1 MEFTTGFAGCEQ
13 ALVDL
18 FAAAFATSEGAE
30 EGVLIAGLVHDL
42 LSSTPEADLWV
53 FRAEKDGQLIGAAL
67 FTRLTYAEDPRH
79 VVLLSP
85 MAVATAVQRQGV
97 GRALIW
103 HALHALRGCGAEVAL
118 TYGDPDYYRR
128 SGFAPIGE
136 DQARAP
142 RPLSYP
148 HGWVGQSLT
157 GGVLPAIAG
166 TPSCVPALDRAD
178 IW

>member
-1 MEFTTGFAGCEQ
+1 MEFTTGFAGCER

-18 FAAAFATSEGAE
+18 FAAAFAASEGAE
-30 EGVLIAGLVHDL
+30 EGVLIAGLVRDL
-42 LSSTPEADLWV
+42 LSSTPAADLWV
-53 FRAEKDGQLIGAAL
+53 FRAEEDGRPIGAAV

-85 MAVATAVQRQGV
+85 MAVAPAAQRQGV
-97 GRALIW
+97 GQALIG
-103 HALHALRGCGAEVAL
+103 HALHALRGHGAEVAL

-157 GGVLPAIAG
+157 DEVMPALAG
-166 TPSCVPALDRAD
+166 TPTCVPALYRAD
-178 IW
+178 VW